1 MCRGL
6 ATRFYRY
13 RSGGVVV
20 HAYQTPGT
28 LSPNLC
34 YWSSSMCGVCFTKII
49 SLSLSFLFLSAIN
62 HMILV
67 VEYGK
72 KNCKGWILLDGKHLY
87 LLVYSSKHIYK
98 HVCNYERLG
107 YCFYNVIHM
116 HHFLYCITYL
126 NVSQWHIGVQK
137 VKNINIVKQ
146 KYLSEMNLIVWW

>member
-34 YWSSSMCGVCFTKII
+34 YWSSSLCGVCFTQII

-72 KNCKGWILLDGKHLY
+72 KNCKGWILFDGKHIYIYLY
-87 LLVYSSKHIYK
+87 IALNIFINMY
-98 HVCNYERLG
+98 
-107 YCFYNVIHM
+107 VIM
-116 HHFLYCITYL
+116 RDWDIVFIMSFICTISCIAFP
-126 NVSQWHIGVQK
+126 QWHIGFQK
-137 VKNINIVKQ
+137 VKNINIVKH
-146 KYLSEMNLIVWW
+146 KFLSELNLTVWW

>member
-34 YWSSSMCGVCFTKII
+34 YWSSSLCGACFTKII

-62 HMILV
+62 HMISSSRVWEEELQRMNFIWW
-67 VEYGK
+67 ETY
-72 KNCKGWILLDGKHLY
+72 IY
-87 LLVYSSKHIYK
+87 LLVYSSKLIYK
-98 HVCNYERLG
+98 HVCYYERLG
-107 YCFYNVIHM
+107 YCFYNAIHM
-116 HHFLYCITYL
+116 HNFLYCITSMTHW
-126 NVSQWHIGVQK
+126 VPKGE
-137 VKNINIVKQ
+137 
-146 KYLSEMNLIVWW
+146 KY

>member
-34 YWSSSMCGVCFTKII
+34 YWSSSLCGVCFTKII

-72 KNCKGWILLDGKHLY
+72 KNCKGWILFDGKHIYIYLYIALNIFINMYVIMRDWDIVFICHSYAPFLVLHY
-87 LLVYSSKHIYK
+87 LLT
-98 HVCNYERLG
+98 
-107 YCFYNVIHM
+107 
-116 HHFLYCITYL
+116 CISMTHW
-126 NVSQWHIGVQK
+126 VPK
-137 VKNINIVKQ
+137 RQ
-146 KYLSEMNLIVWW
+146 KY

>member
-34 YWSSSMCGVCFTKII
+34 YWSSSLCGVCFTKII

-72 KNCKGWILLDGKHLY
+72 KNCKGWISFDGKHIYIYLY
-87 LLVYSSKHIYK
+87 IALNIFINMYVIMRDWDIVFIMSSI
-98 HVCNYERLG
+98 CT
-107 YCFYNVIHM
+107 IS
-116 HHFLYCITYL
+116 CIAFH
-126 NVSQWHIGVQK
+126 QWHIGFQK
-137 VKNINIVKQ
+137 VKNINIVKH
-146 KYLSEMNLIVWW
+146 KFLSELNLAVWW

>member
-34 YWSSSMCGVCFTKII
+34 YRSSSMCGVCFTKII

-72 KNCKGWILLDGKHLY
+72 KNCKGWILFDGKHIYIYLY
-87 LLVYSSKHIYK
+87 IALNIFINMYVIMRDWDIVFIMSSI
-98 HVCNYERLG
+98 CT
-107 YCFYNVIHM
+107 IS
-116 HHFLYCITYL
+116 CIAFH
-126 NVSQWHIGVQK
+126 QWHIGFQK
-137 VKNINIVKQ
+137 VKNINIVKH
-146 KYLSEMNLIVWW
+146 KFLSELNLAVWW

>member
-34 YWSSSMCGVCFTKII
+34 YWSSSLCGVCFTKII

-62 HMILV
+62 HMISSSRVWEEELQRMNFIWW
-67 VEYGK
+67 ETY
-72 KNCKGWILLDGKHLY
+72 IY

-98 HVCNYERLG
+98 HVCYYERLG

-116 HHFLYCITYL
+116 HNFLYCISSMTHW
-126 NVSQWHIGVQK
+126 VPKGE
-137 VKNINIVKQ
+137 
-146 KYLSEMNLIVWW
+146 KY

>member
-28 LSPNLC
+28 HSHLTYAIGALLYVEFVSLK
-34 YWSSSMCGVCFTKII
+34 S

-72 KNCKGWILLDGKHLY
+72 KNCKGWILFDGKHIYFYLY
-87 LLVYSSKHIYK
+87 IALNIFINMY
-98 HVCNYERLG
+98 
-107 YCFYNVIHM
+107 VIM
-116 HHFLYCITYL
+116 RDWDIVFIMSFICTISCIAL
-126 NVSQWHIGVQK
+126 PQWHIGFQK
-137 VKNINIVKQ
+137 VKNINIVKH
-146 KYLSEMNLIVWW
+146 KFLSELNLTVWW

>member
-28 LSPNLC
+28 LSHLTYAIGALLC
-34 YWSSSMCGVCFTKII
+34 VEFVSLKS

-72 KNCKGWILLDGKHLY
+72 KNCKGWILFDGKHMY

-98 HVCNYERLG
+98 HVCYHERLG

-116 HHFLYCITYL
+116 HNFLYCISSMTHW
-126 NVSQWHIGVQK
+126 VPKGE
-137 VKNINIVKQ
+137 
-146 KYLSEMNLIVWW
+146 KY